1 MRKLLSLFSIVFF
14 IFGCATKKYVNE
26 ELEKSNKDTSQRI
39 ENVQK
44 NLEQAQEE
52 IQSLH
57 QKDKEIEEQ
66 IAKLSDT
73 SREAMERAM
82 EAKKLAEGKFLYEV
96 VLSDDKVRF
105 GINKYELSLEAQA
118 ALDAFAQI
126 LKSENKNV
134 YIEIQ
139 GHTDDLGSEEYNYK
153 LGLKRAEEVKY
164 YLNKEH
170 GFPLHRMETISYG
183 ETKPL
188 VPNTDSENRSK
199 NRRVVL
205 VVME

>member
-1 MRKLLSLFSIVFF
+1 MKKYFILFFAVVFLMA
-14 IFGCATKKYVNE
+14 CATKKYVNE
-26 ELEKSNKDTSQRI
+26 ELEKANKDTSQRI

-44 NLEQAQEE
+44 DLEQAQEE
-52 IQSLH
+52 IQKLH
-57 QKDKEIEEQ
+57 QKDAEIEAEM
-66 IAKLSDT
+66 AKLSDT
-73 SREAMERAM
+73 SREAMERAL

-96 VLSDDKVRF
+96 ILSDDKVHF
-105 GINKYELSLEAQA
+105 GSNKYELSLEAQA

-126 LKSENKNV
+126 LKNQNKNV

-153 LGLKRAEEVKY
+153 LGLKRAEEVKF
-164 YLNKEH
+164 YLNKQH
-170 GFPLHRMETISYG
+170 GIPLHRMEVISYG

-188 VPNTDSENRSK
+188 VPNTDKESRAK

>member
-1 MRKLLSLFSIVFF
+1 MRRFLILFSIVFF
-14 IFGCATKKYVNE
+14 VFGCATKKYVNE
-26 ELEKSNKDTSQRI
+26 EVEKTNKDTSKRI

-44 NLEQAQEE
+44 DLEQAQEE
-52 IQSLH
+52 IQTLH

-66 IAKLSDT
+66 ISKLSDT
-73 SREAMERAM
+73 SREAMERAL

-105 GINKYELSLEAQA
+105 GLNKYELSLEAQA

-139 GHTDDLGSEEYNYK
+139 GHTDDLGPEEYNYK

-170 GFPLHRMETISYG
+170 GIPLHRMEVISYG

-188 VPNTDSENRSK
+188 VPNTDSENRAK